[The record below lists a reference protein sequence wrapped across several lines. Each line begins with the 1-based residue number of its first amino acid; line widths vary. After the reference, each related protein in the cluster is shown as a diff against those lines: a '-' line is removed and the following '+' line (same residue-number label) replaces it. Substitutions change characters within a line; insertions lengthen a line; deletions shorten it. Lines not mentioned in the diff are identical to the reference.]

1 MKRPTPSLI
10 LIFVTVFLDVLGF
23 GLLIPVAPKFIA
35 KVMGLK
41 ELGDE
46 SEASLAVG
54 ALMATYAAMQFIFAP
69 ILGSLSDR
77 FGRRPVILFSLL
89 GSGIDY
95 FIAAFSPNLT
105 VLFITRAVNGLTGA
119 TISTCSAY
127 IADVTPPERRAAG
140 FGIIGAAFGLGFV
153 FGPLAGGILGQYGV
167 HVPYIAA
174 GVVTLLNWAYGC
186 FVLPESLPREHRS
199 SFSWRKANP
208 FASLHWLSTHRIVAV
223 LAASLFIFNLGQFGL
238 HSTWNLSM
246 SFRFAW
252 EPFDV
257 GVSLCIVGIT
267 AAIVQGGL
275 SRRMIPALGERL
287 CLVGG
292 IVIAC
297 LALVGYGL
305 ATHGWMIYIIIA
317 LASIAG
323 LAGPA
328 AQGIMSKAISP
339 AEQGRLQGGLASLNS
354 IAQVLGPLIATISF
368 RQFTAPDPPFQLP
381 QRGGGV
387 PFLIGAVLALIC
399 LVPILAIWNR
409 MPRTV
414 REAPDESPDVPA
426 PTTEAS

>member
-1 MKRPTPSLI
+1 MRRPTLI
-10 LIFVTVFLDVLGF
+10 LIFITVFLDVLGF

-46 SEASLAVG
+46 SQASLAVG

-69 ILGSLSDR
+69 ILGSLSDKV
-77 FGRRPVILFSLL
+77 GRRPVILFSLL

-105 VLFITRAVNGLTGA
+105 VLFITRAINGLTGA
-119 TISTCSAY
+119 TIPTCSAY
-127 IADVTPPERRAAG
+127 IADITPPEKRAAG

-153 FGPLAGGILGQYGV
+153 VGPMAGGILGQYGV

-174 GVVTLLNWAYGC
+174 GTVTLLNWLYGC

-199 SFSWRKANP
+199 AFSWRKANP
-208 FASLHWLSTHRIVAV
+208 FSSLHWISTHRIVAA
-223 LAASLFIFNLGQFGL
+223 LAASFFIFNLGQFGL

-246 SFRFAW
+246 SFRFKW
-252 EPFDV
+252 EPIHV
-257 GVSLCIVGIT
+257 GTSLCIVGVT

-275 SRRMIPALGERL
+275 ARRLIPALGERL

-292 IVIAC
+292 IVIAFFS
-297 LALVGYGL
+297 LVGYGL
-305 ATHGWMIYIIIA
+305 ASHGWMIYAIIA
-317 LASIAG
+317 LAALGG

-339 AEQGRLQGGLASLNS
+339 SEQGRLQGGLAGLNS
-354 IAQVLGPLIATISF
+354 IAQVLGPLIATLSF
-368 RQFTAPDPPFQLP
+368 RIFTSPNPPFHLP

-387 PFLIGAVLALIC
+387 PFLIGAVLALVC
-399 LVPILAIWNR
+399 LLPIFAVWGR

-414 REAPDESPDVPA
+414 REAPDESDPA
-426 PTTEAS
+426 PQPGTM